1 MSNISNIVFAVIV
14 VAASWFF
21 ARNVKR
27 IARNIK
33 LGRDEDRSDNPAERW
48 GTMARVALGQS
59 KMVVRPIAGILH
71 IIVYA
76 GFVIINIEVLEII
89 IDGLFGTHRVL
100 SFLGPLYDFLIG
112 GFELLAFGVLLACVV
127 FLVRRE
133 GLRLKRFWMKEMHG
147 WPRSDASI
155 ILVTEIALMTAF
167 LMMNAADLT
176 LQARGAHHYVQAGAF
191 PVSGSIAPLLA
202 GISTTGL
209 VIVERVCWWF
219 HILGILAFLNYLP
232 YSKHFHILLVPEYV
246 LQQPFSEDTDQ
257 EYGPC
262 YR

>member
-1 MSNISNIVFAVIV
+1 MSIISNIIFAVIV

-27 IARNIK
+27 IARNIN
-33 LGRDEDRSDNPAERW
+33 LGRDEGRSDSPGERW

-59 KMVVRPIAGILH
+59 KMVVRPIAGFLH

-100 SFLGPLYDFLIG
+100 SLLGPLYDFLIG
-112 GFELLAFGVLLACVV
+112 GFELLALGVLLACVA

-133 GLRLKRFWMKEMHG
+133 GLRLKRFWMKEMDG

-155 ILVTEIALMTAF
+155 ILFTEIAQGM
-167 LMMNAADLT
+167 
-176 LQARGAHHYVQAGAF
+176 QHK
-191 PVSGSIAPLLA
+191 PVVRLR
-202 GISTTGL
+202 L
-209 VIVERVCWWF
+209 VIQNHR
-219 HILGILAFLNYLP
+219 
-232 YSKHFHILLVPEYV
+232 
-246 LQQPFSEDTDQ
+246 
-257 EYGPC
+257 
-262 YR
+262 